1 VKFYPVTL
9 PADSLSG
16 FWAEAGQ
23 WLNAGNLILEF
34 MNTNALGPM
43 TVISLE
49 GEAKSPRETVFRVV
63 WRASIALL
71 VGLLIFLAWLVRTE
85 GLYEPGSDFGY
96 YIGLTGG
103 LLMLSLLLY
112 PLRKRIAALER
123 LGTMESWFKFHMVAG
138 ITGPLLVLF
147 HSTFRTGSLNGAAA
161 LYAMLLVAFSG
172 VMGRFIYRHIHRG
185 LYGKKLTLE
194 EASAEVTECADHVR
208 SVYAV
213 QPDIEPRLKAFH
225 DAAFDQSGSSLVRA
239 WRFVTLYWKSRRL
252 AKSVR
257 ADAKKALVK
266 QFKKI
271 GGGRREV
278 VMNYRLARDQ
288 IDRYLDAIV
297 MASQLS
303 VWERLFSFWHIVHI
317 PFLYLLVFSGVVHV
331 VAVHMY

>member
-1 VKFYPVTL
+1 MSSS
-9 PADSLSG
+9 A
-16 FWAEAGQ
+16 
-23 WLNAGNLILEF
+23 LN
-34 MNTNALGPM
+34 PM

-49 GEAKSPRETVFRVV
+49 GEAESSREKVLRGV
-63 WRASIALL
+63 WRVSITLL
-71 VGLLIFLAWLVRTE
+71 VGMVVFLAWLVRTGE
-85 GLYEPGSDFGY
+85 LYDVESDFAY

-112 PLRKRIAALER
+112 PLRKRIAALDR
-123 LGTMESWFKFHMVAG
+123 LGKMEHWFKFHMVAG
-138 ITGPLLVLF
+138 IVGPLLVLF

-161 LYAMLLVAFSG
+161 FYSMLLVAFSG
-172 VMGRFIYRHIHRG
+172 IVGRFIYRHIHRG

-194 EASAEVTECADHVR
+194 DVSVQVTECADHVR
-208 SVYAV
+208 SVYAL

-225 DAAFDQSGSSLVRA
+225 DAAFDQSGSSLGRA
-239 WRFVTLYWKSRRL
+239 WRFVTLHWKSRRL
-252 AKSVR
+252 AKRVR

-266 QFKKI
+266 QFKKV

-278 VMNYRLARDQ
+278 IMNYRLAREQ
-288 IDRYLDAIV
+288 IDRYLDSIV

-303 VWERLFSFWHIVHI
+303 VWEKLFSFWHIVHI